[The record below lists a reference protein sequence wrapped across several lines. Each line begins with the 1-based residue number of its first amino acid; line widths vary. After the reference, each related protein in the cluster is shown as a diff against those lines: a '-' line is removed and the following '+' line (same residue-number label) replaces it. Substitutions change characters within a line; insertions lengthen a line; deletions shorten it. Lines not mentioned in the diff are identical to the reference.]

1 MESAKTIVITGGATG
16 IGAAAVR
23 RFTSAGW
30 NVAILDINDTEASRL
45 ADECGPRA
53 AFFHADTTSQAQVA
67 EAVAAAV
74 TRFGGINSVFAN
86 AGIHRRN
93 SMLDTTDK
101 EFDLVVRTN
110 IYGTYHTLRACV
122 PAIVEA
128 GGGTVVICAS
138 DQSFIGKRNSFAYG
152 LTKGALG
159 QMTKS
164 LALDLAPK
172 GIRVNAVCPGTVRTP
187 LVENL
192 FARISAQTGIS
203 TEELWREE
211 DAEFPIGRVASPA
224 EIAEAVFYLASEA
237 SSYCTGSLLPVDG
250 GLTAQ

>member
-1 MESAKTIVITGGATG
+1 MNSAKTIVITGGATG

-23 RFTSAGW
+23 RFAAAGW
-30 NVAILDINDTEASRL
+30 NVAILDINDAEAERL
-45 ADECGPRA
+45 ATECGPGT
-53 AFFHADTTSQAQVA
+53 AFFHADTKSQAQVIG
-67 EAVAAAV
+67 AVAAAV
-74 TRFGGINSVFAN
+74 KRFGSINSVFAN

-93 SMLDTTDK
+93 SMLDTSDE
-101 EFDLVVRTN
+101 EFDLVIRTN

-122 PAIVEA
+122 PLIIEA
-128 GGGTVVICAS
+128 GGGSVVICAS

-159 QMTKS
+159 QITKS

-187 LVENL
+187 LVDSL
-192 FARISAQTGIS
+192 FSRISTQTGIS
-203 TEELWREE
+203 TEELWRDE
-211 DAEFPIGRVASPA
+211 DAEFPMGRVARPD
-224 EIAEAVFYLASEA
+224 EIAEAVYYLASDA